1 MTIVP
6 WITNPAYG
14 DCRRCEAFAVK
25 VDSHRCP
32 PTYRVFAPD
41 FSEEENAVEV
51 PAHSAEDAAVRY
63 ADRYDSDHHEMGIL
77 RDGLT
82 VTVIAPTGARARF
95 NLTGESVPSYSAEEV
110 EADGE

>member
-6 WITNPAYG
+6 WITNPDYG

-25 VDSHRCP
+25 VASHRCP
-32 PTYRVFAPD
+32 PTYRVFDPD
-41 FSEEENAVEV
+41 FSEEANAVEV
-51 PAHSAEDAAVRY
+51 PARSAEDAAVRY

-77 RDGLT
+77 RHGVT
-82 VTVIAPTGARARF
+82 VTVIGPDGGRTRF

-110 EADGE
+110 EADDE